1 MPQSG
6 SARPLSSIAV
16 SRSRLAD
23 EVGRVVGGRYRLLA
37 TVGTGA
43 SADVYVA
50 DDVRLRRRVAVKVLH
65 DALALDEGFLRRF
78 RAEAQVVASLRHANI
93 MAVYDWGE
101 GVDGP
106 FLVLEYLGGGSLR
119 DLLDRGHRL
128 TPSQAAMAGL
138 EVARGLDH
146 AHRRGLIHRDI
157 KPANLLF
164 DEEGRLAIAD
174 FGIARALAE
183 ATWTEPAGAVV
194 GTVRYASPE
203 QARGNSI
210 DGRAD
215 VYALALV
222 LVEAVTGQVP
232 FAADTTIATLMA
244 RLDRPIPVPPE
255 MGALGPVIEA
265 AGAVSPDDRVDAA
278 GLVRALDAAAHNLGR
293 PDPVPL
299 AVIEHLPLPES
310 AVGDET
316 SAFGPITTVGSMT
329 AVRPPPPTRPDLDL
343 TVVGSV
349 PFAGLPAPDTRGDRA
364 VERAGHG
371 GAGGEGALRMP
382 SASADLPSTVPVGG
396 TERARRR
403 RWPWIAA
410 AVVVICSLLGIGAVA
425 AAPLLRPT
433 YVVPT
438 LEGHAA
444 AEVVA
449 PHRYPH
455 FRVVAHPVRERGAP
469 RDVVLRQHPGA
480 ATHHAAGTVVVDVS
494 VGQPLVAVP
503 DLVGLNPDQAAQ
515 RLRDANLVLGTVFQ
529 TFSDTVPPGRIASFA
544 APGKQLEE
552 GSRVDVTVSGG
563 ARFIVM
569 PDLAGQ
575 AADSATAA
583 LAALGVT
590 KEHVTQDAQ
599 YSDTVPAGQV
609 IATNPAAG
617 AQGDRGGSITL
628 TVSKGPDTVRVP
640 DETSRSVERARADLV
655 ANGLSVG
662 TVYGPPGP
670 ALVIAQRPSAG
681 AVVKRGSSVV
691 LFGI

>member
-1 MPQSG
+1 MPQSR
-6 SARPLSSIAV
+6 SILALSSTAV

-37 TVGTGA
+37 PVGTGA

-244 RLDRPIPVPPE
+244 RLDRPIPVPSE

-265 AGAVSPDDRVDAA
+265 AGAVNPEDRVDAA

-316 SAFGPITTVGSMT
+316 GAFGPITTVGSMT
-329 AVRPPPPTRPDLDL
+329 AVRPSPPAHPDLDL

-349 PFAGLPAPDTRGDRA
+349 PVAGSSAGASTGDRQINQA
-364 VERAGHG
+364 GERAGSEG
-371 GAGGEGALRMP
+371 GLRVP
-382 SASADLPSTVPVGG
+382 SAYADLPWTVPSAGA
-396 TERARRR
+396 ERGQRR

-410 AVVVICSLLGIGAVA
+410 ALVVICALLGIGAVA
-425 AAPLLRPT
+425 ATPLLRPT
-433 YVVPT
+433 YVVPA

-444 AEVVA
+444 AEVVV

-455 FRVVAHPVRERGAP
+455 FRVVAHLVRERGAP

-480 ATHHAAGTVVVDVS
+480 ASHRPAGTVVVDVS

-503 DLVGLNPDQAAQ
+503 DLLGLNQDQAAQ

-529 TFSDTVPPGRIASFA
+529 TFSDTVPPGRIASFVG
-544 APGKQLEE
+544 PGKQLEE
-552 GSRVDVTVSGG
+552 GSKVDVTVSGG

-575 AADSATAA
+575 GADSATAA

-590 KEHVTQDAQ
+590 KEHVSQDLQ

-609 IATNPAAG
+609 VATSPAAG

-640 DETSRSVERARADLV
+640 DETSRSVERAKADLI

-662 TVYGPPGP
+662 AVYGPPGP
-670 ALVIAQRPSAG
+670 AIVVAQRPSAG